1 MHRQLAA
8 LLPRRAKSDR
18 SAQAAEA
25 AVSPDE
31 RCAICQQTLC
41 EPITFGCG
49 LSACELCAAG
59 WAEARLAGGDAET
72 RGGLACPLGCGARH
86 ELKLP
91 RVSVRMRRQ
100 LQESLGEDVYGALR
114 RVRYT
119 ERGGEA
125 TALRARAALDAR
137 LARQESRGG
146 DAERLQ
152 TMVGRRA
159 L

>member
-1 MHRQLAA
+1 M
-8 LLPRRAKSDR
+8 
-18 SAQAAEA
+18 
-25 AVSPDE
+25 
-31 RCAICQQTLC
+31 
-41 EPITFGCG
+41 
-49 LSACELCAAG
+49 
-59 WAEARLAGGDAET
+59 
-72 RGGLACPLGCGARH
+72 GCGARH